1 MWINSYLRLR
11 IIKNIKRYR
20 VKLFTFRNVEIYVK
34 FALEITSTLLTFV
47 PIFMIQNTFWIITTW
62 ISLSRRKR
70 IKNLVYS
77 PKYFS
82 KTQWKPWFQRETSFD
97 MIETH
102 TGSHHKFNW
111 AFQTVNKH
119 KSTCLWSITLQCEYF
134 EQH

>member
-34 FALEITSTLLTFV
+34 FALEITGTLLKYLCRSSS
-47 PIFMIQNTFWIITTW
+47 IQNKFWIITTW
-62 ISLSRRKR
+62 ISLSRR
-70 IKNLVYS
+70 NLVYS
-77 PKYFS
+77 TKYFS
-82 KTQWKPWFQRETSFD
+82 KTQWKPWFQIETSFD

-119 KSTCLWSITLQCEYF
+119 KRTCLWSITLQCEYF